1 MSSLPPVAEA
11 RVASRGSRTGQLS
24 DFASL
29 AKPRVNSLVLVT
41 TGLGYLLSRRSPDLP
56 VLLWALVG
64 TGLVAGGAAAFNQ
77 VWEREL
83 DSRMRRTARRA
94 LPAGRIEVVPALLFA
109 FALSVAGILQL
120 LLAVNAVAAAL
131 AASSLILYV
140 LVYTPL
146 KRVTSLA
153 TVVGAIPGAIPPM
166 IGWAAGTGGLEP
178 GAWVLFT
185 ILFLWQ
191 MPHFLAIAW
200 LYRQDYARAGFP
212 MLPVVE
218 PGGAS
223 TGRQALLY
231 AATLLPVSIGLTAL
245 RITGRVYFLGALV
258 CGVAFVAAALVFAI
272 RRSTPSARWLFWASI
287 LYLPVLL
294 TLAYWDK
301 VS

>member
-1 MSSLPPVAEA
+1 MSSIPPVAQAPMAAA
-11 RVASRGSRTGQLS
+11 RGKWG
-24 DFASL
+24 DFVSL
-29 AKPRVNSLVLVT
+29 AKPRVNTLVLVT
-41 TGLGYLLSRRSPDLP
+41 TGLGYLLAKRVPEPS

-77 VWEREL
+77 VWERDL
-83 DSRMRRTARRA
+83 DARMRRTAQRA
-94 LPAGRIEVVPALLFA
+94 LPSGRIDVIPALIFA
-109 FALSVAGILQL
+109 FALSIAGILQL

-131 AASSLILYV
+131 AAGSLLLYV

-166 IGWAAGTGGLEP
+166 IGWAAGAGRIEP

-212 MLPVVE
+212 MLPVLE
-218 PGGAS
+218 PDGGS
-223 TGRQALLY
+223 TGRQAFLY
-231 AATLLPVSIGLTAL
+231 AATLLPVSIGLAAL
-245 RITGRVYFLGALV
+245 RITGRVYFGGAV
-258 CGVAFVAAALVFAI
+258 FCGVAFAAAALVFAI
-272 RRSTPSARWLFWASI
+272 RRSTASAKCLFWSSI

>member
-1 MSSLPPVAEA
+1 MSSMPPLADT
-11 RVASRGSRTGQLS
+11 RVDASRGKWS
-24 DFASL
+24 DFVSL

-41 TGLGYLLSRRSPDLP
+41 TGLGYLLAKRSPELF
-56 VLLWALVG
+56 VLVGALIG

-83 DSRMRRTARRA
+83 DARMCRTAQRA
-94 LPAGRIEVVPALLFA
+94 LPAGRLDVFPALIFA

-120 LLAVNAVAAAL
+120 LLAVNVLSAAL
-131 AASSLILYV
+131 AAASLVLYV
-140 LVYTPL
+140 VIYTPL
-146 KRVTSLA
+146 KKVTSLA

-166 IGWAAGTGGLEP
+166 IGWAAGAGRLEP

-218 PGGAS
+218 PDGGS
-223 TGRQALLY
+223 TGRQAFLY
-231 AATLLPVSIGLTAL
+231 AATLTPVSVGLAAL
-245 RITGRVYFLGALV
+245 RITGRVYFAGALV
-258 CGVAFVAAALVFAI
+258 CGVAFAAAALVFAI
-272 RRSTPSARWLFWASI
+272 RRSTFSARWLFFASI
-287 LYLPVLL
+287 FYLPVLL

-301 VS
+301 VP

>member
-1 MSSLPPVAEA
+1 MSSIPPLADA
-11 RVASRGSRTGQLS
+11 PIASTRGKWS
-24 DFASL
+24 DFVSL
-29 AKPRVNSLVLVT
+29 AKPRVNTLVLVT
-41 TGLGYLLSRRSPDLP
+41 TGLGYLLARRAPELP

-77 VWEREL
+77 VWERDL
-83 DSRMRRTARRA
+83 DARMRRTAQRA
-94 LPAGRIEVVPALLFA
+94 LPSGRIDVVPALIFA
-109 FALSVAGILQL
+109 FALSISGILQL
-120 LLAVNAVAAAL
+120 LLAVNVVAAAL
-131 AASSLILYV
+131 AAASLLLYV
-140 LVYTPL
+140 VVYTPL

-166 IGWAAGTGGLEP
+166 IGWAAGAGRLEP

-191 MPHFLAIAW
+191 MPHFLSIAW

-218 PGGAS
+218 PDGGS
-223 TGRQALLY
+223 TGRQAFLY
-231 AATLLPVSIGLTAL
+231 AATLLPVSIGLAAL
-245 RITGRVYFLGALV
+245 RITGHVYFVGALV
-258 CGVAFVAAALVFAI
+258 CGVAFAAAALVFAF
-272 RRSTPSARWLFWASI
+272 RRSTSAARWLFWSSI

-301 VS
+301 VP